1 MTQLSIF
8 ALVIFVLSTTG
19 VLASSPKSL
28 GVFGKWST
36 WSYTDNSG
44 NHCFI
49 YSSPIS
55 KEPAS
60 LNHGDV
66 SFFIRA
72 ARQTEARSEASLQ
85 TGYGLAGNADIVV
98 NVGAQPFHMIS
109 SGNGAWLRRT
119 GTREME
125 FLTAL
130 KQERTMTVDAV
141 SGRGN
146 KTHYV
151 FSLDGVTKA
160 MARLRQAC
168 P

>member
-36 WSYTDNSG
+36 WSYSDNSG

-85 TGYGLAGNADIVV
+85 TGYALAGNADILVS
-98 NVGAQPFHMIS
+98 VGAQPFHMIS

-119 GTREME
+119 GIPGNTRSGSATFSAPARSGMR
-125 FLTAL
+125 FTMRSPAASCRR
-130 KQERTMTVDAV
+130 ER
-141 SGRGN
+141 
-146 KTHYV
+146 
-151 FSLDGVTKA
+151 
-160 MARLRQAC
+160 
-168 P
+168 

>member
-8 ALVIFVLSTTG
+8 ALVIFILSTTG
-19 VLASSPKSL
+19 VLASAPKSL
-28 GVFGKWST
+28 GVFGKWSS
-36 WSYTDNSG
+36 WIYTDKSG

-49 YSSPIS
+49 HSSPIS

-66 SFFIRA
+66 SFFIRGT
-72 ARQTEARSEASLQ
+72 RQNEARSEASLQ
-85 TGYGLAGNADIVV
+85 AGYPFAENAEIGV
-98 NVGAQPFHMIS
+98 NVGPQPFHMVS

-119 GTREME
+119 GLRENE
-125 FLTAL
+125 FLDAL
-130 KQERTMTVDAV
+130 KQQRSMTIDAV

-146 KTHYV
+146 KTRYV
-151 FSLDGVTKA
+151 FSLDGVTQA

>member
-1 MTQLSIF
+1 MLS
-8 ALVIFVLSTTG
+8 ATG
-19 VLASSPKSL
+19 VLASPPKSL

-36 WSYTDNSG
+36 WAYTDNAGS
-44 NHCFI
+44 HCFI
-49 YSSPIS
+49 YTSPTS

-72 ARQTEARSEASLQ
+72 AKQADARSEASLQ
-85 TGYGLAGNADIVV
+85 TGYPLAGNADIVV

-109 SGNGAWLRRT
+109 SGNGAWLRRS
-119 GTREME
+119 GTRETE
-125 FLTAL
+125 FLSAL
-130 KQERTMTVDAV
+130 KQERTMTVEAV